1 MRFRIEQTSAAS
13 PQQLY
18 DVILDV
24 ERWPD
29 WMGGVR
35 GARWERQGA
44 PGTGVGG
51 VRRFDAAP
59 GLSIREE
66 ILAGQPPGRHS
77 YTILSGMPVKNHRGD
92 VRFDDRPGGSQIT
105 WDISFDSRIPLL
117 GGLLRRIMESIIAK
131 SASALAVEG
140 ERRAGRGESV

>member
-18 DVILDV
+18 DVMLDV

-35 GARWERQGA
+35 RAGWQKRGA

-51 VRRFDAAP
+51 VRRFGARA
-59 GLSIREE
+59 L
-66 ILAGQPPGRHS
+66 
-77 YTILSGMPVKNHRGD
+77 PVSA
-92 VRFDDRPGGSQIT
+92 VCGGST
-105 WDISFDSRIPLL
+105 LASRTATSL
-117 GGLLRRIMESIIAK
+117 E
-131 SASALAVEG
+131 VDV
-140 ERRAGRGESV
+140 SVWA

>member
-18 DVILDV
+18 DVMLDV

-35 GARWERQGA
+35 RAGWQKRGA

-51 VRRFDAAP
+51 VRRFGARA
-59 GLSIREE
+59 L
-66 ILAGQPPGRHS
+66 
-77 YTILSGMPVKNHRGD
+77 PVSAVCGCSPHWYRS
-92 VRFDDRPGGSQIT
+92 SQ
-105 WDISFDSRIPLL
+105 L
-117 GGLLRRIMESIIAK
+117 
-131 SASALAVEG
+131 
-140 ERRAGRGESV
+140 

>member
-1 MRFRIEQTSAAS
+1 MLFRIEQTSAAS

-18 DVILDV
+18 DVVLDV

-29 WMGGVR
+29 WMRGVR
-35 GARWERQGA
+35 GARWEKHGA

-51 VRRFDAAP
+51 VRRFVEAP

-92 VRFDDRPGGSQIT
+92 VRFDHRPGGSQIT
-105 WDISFDSRIPLL
+105 WDVSFDSRIPLL
-117 GGLLRRIMESIIAK
+117 GRILRRLMESTISKA
-131 SASALAVEG
+131 ASDLAVEA
-140 ERRAGRGESV
+140 ERRAGRGE